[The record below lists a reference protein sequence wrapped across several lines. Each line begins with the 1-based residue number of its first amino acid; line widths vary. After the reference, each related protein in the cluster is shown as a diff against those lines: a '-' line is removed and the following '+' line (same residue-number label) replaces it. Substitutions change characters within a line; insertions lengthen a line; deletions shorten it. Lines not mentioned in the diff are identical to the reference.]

1 MIEIDRISDTEI
13 APVLDLVRDS
23 ITRLAADHYSTTQID
38 SWVDQYPSPDE
49 FARWRNRREMLV
61 AREHGIPIGFGQ
73 IEINRRE
80 IVGVHVMPS
89 RAPRGVGKQ
98 IVTALEAIGI
108 EAGITEMV
116 VQSSINA
123 VEFYRHC
130 GYQLVETIEFRLSN
144 GAKLEAKLM
153 HKNIS
158 LN

>member
-23 ITRLAADHYSTTQID
+23 ITRLAAGHYSTTQID
-38 SWVDQYPSPDE
+38 SWVDQYPSPEE

-80 IVGVHVMPS
+80 IVGVHVLPS
-89 RAPRGVGKQ
+89 KTRRGVGKQ
-98 IVTALEAIGI
+98 IVTALETIGI
-108 EAGITEMV
+108 AAGLTELV

-123 VEFYRHC
+123 VEFYRYC
-130 GYQLVETIEFRLSN
+130 GYQAVETIEFELSN
-144 GAKLEAKLM
+144 GVKLKAELM
-153 HKNIS
+153 QKNLS
-158 LN
+158 D